1 MMLHDSVIKRT
12 TCVVSLVTIIA
23 GYTND
28 AESYDV
34 VMDISENYIEHLADM
49 IGREAS
55 VRGMRRWRGGFDDLT
70 MEGILSS
77 TLQTCSVLTFTIYDT
92 A

>member
-1 MMLHDSVIKRT
+1 MLCPSSLSLLVILMMPNHT
-12 TCVVSLVTIIA
+12 MF
-23 GYTND
+23 
-28 AESYDV
+28 
-34 VMDISENYIEHLADM
+34 VMDISENYIEHLADT

-55 VRGMRRWRGGFDDLT
+55 VRVCVDGEGDSMDLT

>member
-55 VRGMRRWRGGFDDLT
+55 VRVCVDGEGDSMTLRWREFYRAL
-70 MEGILSS
+70 
-77 TLQTCSVLTFTIYDT
+77 CRHVRF
-92 A
+92 